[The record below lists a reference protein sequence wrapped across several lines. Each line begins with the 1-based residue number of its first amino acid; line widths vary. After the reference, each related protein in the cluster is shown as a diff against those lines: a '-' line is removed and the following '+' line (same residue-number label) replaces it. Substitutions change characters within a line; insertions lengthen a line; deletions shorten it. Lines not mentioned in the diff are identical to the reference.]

1 MVGIAPVYFYI
12 LCLGVRMIFIVI
24 GIVVGLAWIFIT
36 ILGLGASPE
45 ERNDINADGTNTLL
59 SAVGYMVVMYA
70 CMYFKSTTMDWVA
83 FILLGL
89 LALVPLAGA
98 IALIVKHQCS
108 GRRMLSSLISSLIPI
123 FIDGCILYTC
133 ILH

>member
-1 MVGIAPVYFYI
+1 MSFIA
-12 LCLGVRMIFIVI
+12 I
-24 GIVVGLAWIFIT
+24 GIVVGLAWVFISV
-36 ILGLGASPE
+36 LGMGARPD
-45 ERNDINADGTNTLL
+45 ERNDISSDGTNTLL
-59 SAVGYMVVMYA
+59 SAAGYMVVMYA
-70 CMYFKSTTMDWVA
+70 CMYFKSNTMDWVA

-89 LALVPLAGA
+89 LALVPFAGS
-98 IALIVKHQCS
+98 IALIVKHECS